1 MDDYI
6 FETRLAHA
14 IAPPIFY
21 NTSRLAPTDQLIK
34 AVHEYDNPHYPWAV
48 AKLPIS
54 KGDRIE
60 VAPALVLDRDTIVKT
75 QLAPLVYHWHDL
87 NNELQASVQEL
98 RSLGYYVVQ
107 YQESSNGW
115 RREDHFTS
123 VEDTVIL
130 PFGGWIGRVQRVGGF
145 SYDIGE
151 TATISDHLTAT
162 PNCKLLI
169 LPSDFYRMANT
180 TADSN
185 LSGEGQQT
193 KKDKDNEQETNPF
206 TSGNAGIVLM
216 LMATRDVAVGERL
229 RLDMAPS
236 GTFKERLTLYK
247 EMEQSGQV
255 YTLPDHYDYHY
266 LHPDGASNDP
276 IVDDV
281 YHYLHSDGATNDPI
295 VDDIRGEL

>member
-1 MDDYI
+1 
-6 FETRLAHA
+6 
-14 IAPPIFY
+14 
-21 NTSRLAPTDQLIK
+21 
-34 AVHEYDNPHYPWAV
+34 
-48 AKLPIS
+48 
-54 KGDRIE
+54 
-60 VAPALVLDRDTIVKT
+60 
-75 QLAPLVYHWHDL
+75 
-87 NNELQASVQEL
+87 
-98 RSLGYYVVQ
+98 
-107 YQESSNGW
+107 
-115 RREDHFTS
+115 
-123 VEDTVIL
+123 
-130 PFGGWIGRVQRVGGF
+130 
-145 SYDIGE
+145 
-151 TATISDHLTAT
+151 
-162 PNCKLLI
+162 
-169 LPSDFYRMANT
+169 MANT